1 MIRIMVISLSRPALV
16 SLRGVTVSVSASGTR
31 SSSTRGVEP
40 EETIL
45 LTLPELDVYPGDR
58 IVITGP
64 SGSGKSLL
72 LSCLTG
78 RWAPGLTFTGERE
91 CAAERIGFVPQR
103 GLEALHPLMQIRRQ
117 LRAVTGASQARVE
130 EVLTAVGLDDA
141 GLQRRRPT
149 EISGGQAQR
158 VAMALGV
165 LAGAPLMLAD
175 EPTSALDVSV
185 QAKVLELFAELQREL
200 GFASLFITHDLAVV
214 DALADRVGVL
224 LHGELVEVG
233 TGEQVLGSPEHPY
246 TQRLLASLPV
256 PDPVEQATR
265 RDAWRSTLSGS

>member
-141 GLQRRRPT
+141 GGALRQGQDLFAHRRVEVLVGQVAQLFANDLPGDAKQEDADKEGGDGVEDQPVVAEKRGGADARRR
-149 EISGGQAQR
+149 GDG
-158 VAMALGV
+158 
-165 LAGAPLMLAD
+165 
-175 EPTSALDVSV
+175 
-185 QAKVLELFAELQREL
+185 
-200 GFASLFITHDLAVV
+200 
-214 DALADRVGVL
+214 
-224 LHGELVEVG
+224 
-233 TGEQVLGSPEHPY
+233 
-246 TQRLLASLPV
+246 
-256 PDPVEQATR
+256 
-265 RDAWRSTLSGS
+265 

>member
-1 MIRIMVISLSRPALV
+1 M
-16 SLRGVTVSVSASGTR
+16 SVSSSGARR
-31 SSSTRGVEP
+31 SLTQGADS

-45 LTLPELDVYPGDR
+45 LSLPELDVHRGDR

-78 RWAPGLTFTGERE
+78 RWAPGLTFHGERY

-103 GLEALHPLMQIRRQ
+103 GLEALHPLMPIRRQ
-117 LRAVTGASQARVE
+117 LRAVTGASPARVE
-130 EVLTAVGLDDA
+130 EVLAAVGLDDA

-175 EPTSALDVSV
+175 EPTSALDNDSRD
-185 QAKVLELFAELQREL
+185 QLLELLARIVTPEQALVV
-200 GFASLFITHDLAVV
+200 ATHDLVVAESIATRHLKVTSGQVEEVAVV
-214 DALADRVGVL
+214 RS
-224 LHGELVEVG
+224 GEG
-233 TGEQVLGSPEHPY
+233 TGSENLAAKSPAANDSAAKSP
-246 TQRLLASLPV
+246 AANPSP
-256 PDPVEQATR
+256 
-265 RDAWRSTLSGS
+265 STAGVVA